1 MNVGVAM
8 YGTPRE
14 MCMRVT
20 SPSGDKEF
28 GSVQQLSIKS
38 VEVSTSEPHSESSK
52 ESEEACDSRLQAA
65 RRMAVVNSSKSSPS
79 SIQAETGFGE
89 FSDID
94 SVNVNREGGTN
105 KHSRQ
110 NSWKNWK
117 PDTNLDQSEGPSV
130 ERSAN
135 KPQCCEEGSQM
146 QETVSGEISEN
157 SFWSEVNEQ
166 RFQSLCDRQTLSRC
180 FQAWKSHIFC
190 KRAAARQLY
199 RQQLLRKGLG
209 ALQWAVHL
217 RRMQL
222 EIAQQKHAS
231 ALLAVSFRRWK
242 EAVAKQSKKQT
253 LQPEP
258 YSYAQSS
265 SVVFSGVGRLA
276 TMTTSAQHQLTVG
289 YLKEAEQ
296 ACRVE
301 GELWTQLHRRQR
313 GDEFCWR
320 AQAVRDMRRLAAF
333 RLWRLQKELL
343 SKEEVR
349 LEEARALL
357 KKKQLQNTFQV
368 WRSRCLEMEQVLAL
382 ATQIRRNLVSRSFSQ
397 GLERCRLREALRLWH
412 QMFLMMKTIKQS
424 PKYSH
429 KAVHKDPLALLVSE
443 DLSTSSGF
451 HSSPP
456 ATFASQS
463 SLEKEYSLSDSS
475 QQSFSS
481 ILTAEDVTQMPYYSS
496 LLQLHQCTE
505 LPVELGGE
513 LYLQAS
519 FPPESPESGGNWFV
533 GGQFQSLA
541 LHTPGSNVQPLAS
554 YSMWEEDC
562 SSDKEVKCCW
572 HQAEKGCLQR
582 YFFIWS
588 ARTQWLVK
596 AQQYC
601 RLIQLSR
608 PFLSWHHWVVE
619 NKNQKAAASLKRHVR
634 CCQMAFSLW
643 KKRLFQKVEADRRF
657 RCHIHQTAADTL
669 WHWRSYWQRNCAM
682 RELQQQWAQHS
693 CQEKK
698 RLVMQTWS
706 CQTRKQRNAAL
717 FWERLLLHRCLITW
731 SHVTAYRLRQ
741 REALSCFESAREH
754 CLLAVSFA
762 QWRVE
767 FLRAKQ
773 QLLGEG
779 SHKRQA
785 PCQAKACHRW
795 RLASRGQQALRLGSV
810 ATMEQACNYWT
821 KAAAFSQCS
830 RQCSTLIGARKSRK
844 MSLSWSMKRRG
855 CREKGSLPAPAAPFR
870 LFPSAIHRW
879 LMIYRNQSRVERLLL
894 HQLVERP
901 GVVEFTPAHAGI
913 QENNSEVDSEEPD
926 EKRLGRKYLRWW
938 RHTVMLRQCQRG
950 RRLRCLARG
959 WRQWKE
965 ASSMVL
971 LAQALD
977 KQQLIEKTWRMWRRQ
992 HLQSCVVQSVLKEEA
1007 RSLLT
1012 HAFGRWRQLTTFQ
1025 LKNKGHC

>member
-320 AQAVRDMRRLAAF
+320 AQAVRDMRRLAAAF

-669 WHWRSYWQRNCAM
+669 WHWRSYWQ
-682 RELQQQWAQHS
+682 
-693 CQEKK
+693 
-698 RLVMQTWS
+698 
-706 CQTRKQRNAAL
+706 
-717 FWERLLLHRCLITW
+717 
-731 SHVTAYRLRQ
+731 
-741 REALSCFESAREH
+741 
-754 CLLAVSFA
+754 
-762 QWRVE
+762 
-767 FLRAKQ
+767 
-773 QLLGEG
+773 
-779 SHKRQA
+779 
-785 PCQAKACHRW
+785 
-795 RLASRGQQALRLGSV
+795 
-810 ATMEQACNYWT
+810 
-821 KAAAFSQCS
+821 
-830 RQCSTLIGARKSRK
+830 
-844 MSLSWSMKRRG
+844 KRRG